1 MGAACRVRRDA
12 QHPRDGGTRMAAH
25 AGGGR
30 QRAAASE
37 AAACEAVCAGQHA
50 RGGSM
55 REVKV
60 EIAKVYVPMARR
72 KTLDAARVEALAEDI
87 LENGQKAPI
96 LVRPDTD
103 RLVLVEGLHRLEAC
117 RALGDDTVLALMVQA
132 RKA

>member
-1 MGAACRVRRDA
+1 
-12 QHPRDGGTRMAAH
+12 
-25 AGGGR
+25 
-30 QRAAASE
+30 
-37 AAACEAVCAGQHA
+37 
-50 RGGSM
+50 M

-72 KTLDAARVEALAEDI
+72 KSLDPARVAALAEDI
-87 LENGQKAPI
+87 LENGQQAPI

-117 RALGDDTVLALMVQA
+117 RALGDDTVVALMVQA

>member
-1 MGAACRVRRDA
+1 
-12 QHPRDGGTRMAAH
+12 
-25 AGGGR
+25 
-30 QRAAASE
+30 
-37 AAACEAVCAGQHA
+37 
-50 RGGSM
+50 M

-72 KTLDAARVEALAEDI
+72 KTLDPARVAALAEDI

-96 LVRPDTD
+96 LVRPDAD

-117 RALGDDTVLALMVQA
+117 RELGDDTVMALMVQA

>member
-1 MGAACRVRRDA
+1 
-12 QHPRDGGTRMAAH
+12 
-25 AGGGR
+25 
-30 QRAAASE
+30 
-37 AAACEAVCAGQHA
+37 
-50 RGGSM
+50 M

-72 KTLDAARVEALAEDI
+72 KTLDPARVAALAEDI

-96 LVRPDTD
+96 LVRPDAD

-117 RALGDDTVLALMVQA
+117 RKLGDDTVVALMVQA

>member
-1 MGAACRVRRDA
+1 
-12 QHPRDGGTRMAAH
+12 
-25 AGGGR
+25 
-30 QRAAASE
+30 
-37 AAACEAVCAGQHA
+37 
-50 RGGSM
+50 M

-72 KTLDAARVEALAEDI
+72 KSLDAARVAALAEDI
-87 LENGQKAPI
+87 LENGQQAPI

-117 RALGDDTVLALMVQA
+117 RALGDETVIALMVQA

>member
-1 MGAACRVRRDA
+1 
-12 QHPRDGGTRMAAH
+12 
-25 AGGGR
+25 
-30 QRAAASE
+30 
-37 AAACEAVCAGQHA
+37 
-50 RGGSM
+50 M

-72 KTLDAARVEALAEDI
+72 KTLDADRVAALAEDI
-87 LENGQKAPI
+87 LENGQQAPI

-117 RALGDDTVLALMVQA
+117 RALGDETVIALMVQA

>member
-1 MGAACRVRRDA
+1 
-12 QHPRDGGTRMAAH
+12 
-25 AGGGR
+25 
-30 QRAAASE
+30 
-37 AAACEAVCAGQHA
+37 
-50 RGGSM
+50 M

-72 KTLDAARVEALAEDI
+72 KSLDPARVAALAEDI
-87 LENGQKAPI
+87 LENGQQAPI

-117 RALGDDTVLALMVQA
+117 RALGDDTVIALMVQA

>member
-1 MGAACRVRRDA
+1 
-12 QHPRDGGTRMAAH
+12 
-25 AGGGR
+25 
-30 QRAAASE
+30 
-37 AAACEAVCAGQHA
+37 
-50 RGGSM
+50 M

-72 KTLDAARVEALAEDI
+72 KTLDSARVDALAEDI
-87 LENGQKAPI
+87 LEHGQENPI

-117 RALGDDTVLALMVQA
+117 RSLGEASITALMVQA

>member
-1 MGAACRVRRDA
+1 
-12 QHPRDGGTRMAAH
+12 
-25 AGGGR
+25 
-30 QRAAASE
+30 
-37 AAACEAVCAGQHA
+37 
-50 RGGSM
+50 M